1 MNENITVSIICKGC
15 GKESEITNPSLFFNS
30 DAKRCINCNALIETG
45 SKGIDD
51 QILLLLR
58 KNASAIQS
66 IVLCRE
72 VKNMSLKSAK
82 QYVEFLARQ
91 NGIKFNTGVNRSVVL
106 ILALA
111 IAMLVL
117 GISLISFLM
126 TAD

>member
-30 DAKRCINCNALIETG
+30 DAKKCINCNSLIETG
-45 SKGIDD
+45 AKGIDD

-58 KNASAIQS
+58 KNASAIPA
-66 IVLCRE
+66 IALCRE

-91 NGIKFNTGVNRSVVL
+91 NGIKINTGLNRSVVL

-111 IAMLVL
+111 ITLLVL

-126 TAD
+126 TAE

>member
-1 MNENITVSIICKGC
+1 MNENTTVSIICKGC
-15 GKESEITNPSLFFNS
+15 GRESEITNPSLFFNS
-30 DAKRCINCNALIETG
+30 DVKRCINCNALIETG
-45 SKGIDD
+45 SKGIDE

-58 KNASAIQS
+58 KNASAIPA

-91 NGIKFNTGVNRSVVL
+91 NGIKFNTGVNRSAVF

-117 GISLISFLM
+117 GIALVSLFLS
-126 TAD
+126 TD

>member
-15 GKESEITNPSLFFNS
+15 GKQSEITNPSLFFNS
-30 DAKRCINCNALIETG
+30 DAKKCINCNALIETG
-45 SKGIDD
+45 AKGIDE

-58 KNASAIQS
+58 KNASAIPA

-91 NGIKFNTGVNRSVVL
+91 NGIKVNTGVNRSVVL
-106 ILALA
+106 VIALA
-111 IAMLVL
+111 IAVLVL
-117 GISLISFLM
+117 GISLVSLFL
-126 TAD
+126 AAE